1 MGVPSSFEQLF
12 NIDLETVMQK
22 IETINGA
29 TTLVKKK
36 VIEVTNSPTIN
47 RQSTLNEVASN
58 ISNRDNSEVVL
69 DLAQKWSNFLNN
81 FDAVMN
87 STDQPTSEPVEDTPA
102 SSLLT
107 PLATSRML
115 EPIDNSLLSRVS
127 EEEEETDIDV
137 LLSDALERVPSSDK
151 FRPVPQELFQV
162 VIDIET
168 NASDSL
174 AKRNLAF
181 SERGHAHGIGQI
193 KTAVAVSPG
202 YNVPNIFDTADEL
215 GITYDPELKSEAIN
229 QQKNNAKN
237 NNGVK
242 DITGD
247 AGKEVIRLLQSAS
260 VNLTMSARYL
270 SSLYKRYDGDIA
282 KTLLGY
288 NQGPSVAAKWDGN
301 IESIPKKNSEGV
313 GYLRKANAILS
324 FLES

>member
-1 MGVPSSFEQLF
+1 M
-12 NIDLETVMQK
+12 
-22 IETINGA
+22 
-29 TTLVKKK
+29 
-36 VIEVTNSPTIN
+36 
-47 RQSTLNEVASN
+47 
-58 ISNRDNSEVVL
+58 
-69 DLAQKWSNFLNN
+69 
-81 FDAVMN
+81 
-87 STDQPTSEPVEDTPA
+87 
-102 SSLLT
+102 
-107 PLATSRML
+107 
-115 EPIDNSLLSRVS
+115 
-127 EEEEETDIDV
+127 
-137 LLSDALERVPSSDK
+137 
-151 FRPVPQELFQV
+151 
-162 VIDIET
+162 ET
-168 NASDSL
+168 NASESI

-181 SERGHAHGIGQI
+181 SGHAHGIGQL
-193 KTAVAVSPG
+193 KTATAISPG

-229 QQKNNAKN
+229 QQKTNAKN
-237 NNGVK
+237 NNGMK

>member
-1 MGVPSSFEQLF
+1 
-12 NIDLETVMQK
+12 MQK
-22 IETINGA
+22 LETINGA

-58 ISNRDNSEVVL
+58 ISNRENSEVVL

-127 EEEEETDIDV
+127 EEEETDIDV

-247 AGKEVIRLLQSAS
+247 AGKEVIRLLQLAP
-260 VNLTMSARYL
+260 VNLTMSAGYL
-270 SSLYKRYDGDIA
+270 SSLYKRYDGDMA

-288 NQGPSVAAKWDGN
+288 NQGPSVANRWDGN
-301 IESIPKKNSEGV
+301 IDTIPAKNSEGV
-313 GYLRKANAILS
+313 GYLRKADAILS